1 MVKMLKNTKK
11 IKLFQNSSVF
21 IISVF
26 HNISQTSEIFFVILL
41 TRTLLTTEK
50 EIKEI
55 TDNQGKYFFKE
66 KMTLPYLFV
75 NNYERSETEKLTAIK
90 Y

>member
-1 MVKMLKNTKK
+1 M
-11 IKLFQNSSVF
+11 
-21 IISVF
+21 
-26 HNISQTSEIFFVILL
+26 
-41 TRTLLTTEK
+41 TTEK

-75 NNYERSETEKLTAIK
+75 NNYELSETEKLTAIK
-90 Y
+90 YWFSMNELTCFNWNYSKKTRKLSKNNKSVTTKTKICSF